1 MSYTTNQF
9 HTSQVVATTESPRV
23 IRKAS
28 TCVFVGAM
36 LLYGSTVLPSHWLTK
51 LSSMAI
57 ASGLVFICHRLDKLE
72 KTLSPYEAIAHQQS
86 VSKYQ
91 EWLGHSMKP
100 PAREVVVA
108 APVEPPAP
116 VKFAD
121 VKQAL
126 SKPHVMLLGSTGDG
140 KSTLAKHLA
149 ANCTAYTIV
158 IDPHAAPDD
167 WGNLPVFGAG
177 RKYDQIAKIMA
188 LTLELLQRRFDARD
202 QGQKQFEP
210 IIIICDEYPAIIASA
225 QAGKIASSWM
235 KLISREARKVA
246 IRLVVLTQSPEVKA
260 IGLEGEGSVR
270 DNFCFV
276 RLGEFALD
284 HAKSLKD
291 DAVKDA
297 IANADRPAMLGN
309 LPCAIPTLSDR
320 VAMPVVSMPSDYQT
334 LLISADTAD
343 VLPNRQ
349 NQVQLSANQ
358 QSAQVADILS
368 VSQSAPADKL
378 SANQQLSAPLSAI
391 IEYAKKKDEWI
402 SARQVQAG
410 IAIFKGTK
418 ADEIR
423 KYFQWLADKNFGVVR
438 GDLENL
444 EFSVS

>member
-1 MSYTTNQF
+1 MSYTNSQF

-57 ASGLVFICHRLDKLE
+57 ASGLVFVCHRLDKLE
-72 KTLSPYEAIAHQQS
+72 SLLSPYQAISHQQS
-86 VSKYQ
+86 VAKYQ
-91 EWLGHSMKP
+91 EWIGHSMKP
-100 PAREVVVA
+100 PAREVVA
-108 APVEPPAP
+108 SAHVEPTAP
-116 VKFAD
+116 IKYAD

-126 SKPHVMLLGSTGDG
+126 SKPHCMLLGSTGDG

-167 WGNLPVFGAG
+167 WGNLPVFGASRNYG
-177 RKYDQIAKIMA
+177 EIAEIMGV
-188 LTLELLQRRFDARD
+188 LLELMQRRYDARSK
-202 QGQKQFEP
+202 GAKQFEP
-210 IIIICDEYPAIIASA
+210 IVIICDEYPAIIASSE
-225 QAGKIASSWM
+225 AGKVASSWM

-270 DNFCFV
+270 DNFCFI

-291 DAVKDA
+291 EQIKSA
-297 IANADRPAMLGN
+297 IENADRPAMLGN

-320 VAMPVVSMPSDYQT
+320 VAMPVMSMPSDYQT
-334 LLISADTAD
+334 LLISADGAD
-343 VLPNRQ
+343 IPL
-349 NQVQLSANQ
+349 NQPQLSANQ
-358 QSAQVADILS
+358 QSAQVADILA
-368 VSQSAPADKL
+368 VSQSAHADKL

-410 IAIFKGTK
+410 IAIFKTAK

-423 KYFQWLADKNFGVVR
+423 NYFQWLADKNLGVVR
-438 GDLENL
+438 GYAENL
-444 EFSVS
+444 EFSVN

>member
-1 MSYTTNQF
+1 MSYTNSQF

-36 LLYGSTVLPSHWLTK
+36 MLYGSTALPSHWLTK

-57 ASGLVFICHRLDKLE
+57 ASGLVYVSHRLDKLE
-72 KTLSPYEAIAHQQS
+72 SLLSPYQAISHQQS
-86 VSKYQ
+86 VAKYQ

-177 RKYDQIAKIMA
+177 RNYKEIAEIMRVILA
-188 LTLELLQRRFDARD
+188 LMQARYDARN
-202 QGQKQFEP
+202 QGKKQFDP
-210 IIIICDEYPAIIASA
+210 LVVICDEYPAIVASA
-225 QAGKIASSWM
+225 EAGKVASSWM
-235 KLISREARKVA
+235 KLVSREARKVA

-270 DNFCFV
+270 DNFCFIK
-276 RLGEFALD
+276 LGEFALD
-284 HAKSLKD
+284 HAKALKD
-291 DAVKDA
+291 EAIKLAVESC
-297 IANADRPAMLGN
+297 DRPAMLGN
-309 LPCAIPTLSDR
+309 LPCNIPQLNDR
-320 VAMPVVSMPSDYQT
+320 VAMPIMSIPADFAELTQVDKLTEIDELTRVDSPIDAKKSLNPSVNSS
-334 LLISADTAD
+334 I
-343 VLPNRQ
+343 VN
-349 NQVQLSANQ
+349 LSKP
-358 QSAQVADILS
+358 AQVIL
-368 VSQSAPADKL
+368 DF
-378 SANQQLSAPLSAI
+378 
-391 IEYAKKKDEWI
+391 AKKQDKFI
-402 SARQVQAG
+402 TASQVKAGARLFRDSSVL
-410 IAIFKGTK
+410 
-418 ADEIR
+418 EIR
-423 KYFQWLADKNFGVVR
+423 RYFQWLADEGLGVVR
-438 GDLENL
+438 GDAENL
-444 EFSVS
+444 EFSVN

>member
-1 MSYTTNQF
+1 MSYTNSQF

-57 ASGLVFICHRLDKLE
+57 ASGLVFVCHRLDKLE
-72 KTLSPYEAIAHQQS
+72 SLLSPYQAISHQQS
-86 VSKYQ
+86 VAKYQ
-91 EWLGHSMKP
+91 EWIGHSMKP
-100 PAREVVVA
+100 PAREVVAA
-108 APVEPPAP
+108 APVEPTAP
-116 VKFAD
+116 IKYAD

-126 SKPHVMLLGSTGDG
+126 SKPHCMLLGSTGDG

-167 WGNLPVFGAG
+167 WGNLPVFGASRNYG
-177 RKYDQIAKIMA
+177 EIAEIMGVI
-188 LTLELLQRRFDARD
+188 LELMQRRYDARSK
-202 QGQKQFEP
+202 GAKQFEP
-210 IIIICDEYPAIIASA
+210 IVIICDEYPAIIASSE
-225 QAGKIASSWM
+225 AGKVASSWM

-270 DNFCFV
+270 DNFCFI

-291 DAVKDA
+291 EQIKSA
-297 IANADRPAMLGN
+297 IENADRPAMLGN

-320 VAMPVVSMPSDYQT
+320 VAMPVMSIPADFAELTAVDKLTEIDELTRVDSPIDAQKSLNPSVNSST
-334 LLISADTAD
+334 VNLTK
-343 VLPNRQ
+343 P
-349 NQVQLSANQ
+349 
-358 QSAQVADILS
+358 AQVIL
-368 VSQSAPADKL
+368 DF
-378 SANQQLSAPLSAI
+378 
-391 IEYAKKKDEWI
+391 AKKQDKFI
-402 SARQVQAG
+402 TASQVKAGARLFRDSSVL
-410 IAIFKGTK
+410 
-418 ADEIR
+418 EIR
-423 KYFQWLADKNFGVVR
+423 RYFQWLADEDLGIVR
-438 GDLENL
+438 GDADNL
-444 EFSVS
+444 EFSAK

>member
-1 MSYTTNQF
+1 MSYTNSQF

-57 ASGLVFICHRLDKLE
+57 ASGLVFVCHRLDKLE
-72 KTLSPYEAIAHQQS
+72 SLLSPYQAISHQQS
-86 VSKYQ
+86 VAKYQ
-91 EWLGHSMKP
+91 EWIGHSMKP
-100 PAREVVVA
+100 PAREVVA
-108 APVEPPAP
+108 SAPVEPTAP
-116 VKFAD
+116 IKYAD

-126 SKPHVMLLGSTGDG
+126 SKPHCMLLGSTGDG

-167 WGNLPVFGAG
+167 WGNLPVFGASRNYG
-177 RKYDQIAKIMA
+177 EIAEIMGVI
-188 LTLELLQRRFDARD
+188 LELMQRRYDARSK
-202 QGQKQFEP
+202 GAKQFEP
-210 IIIICDEYPAIIASA
+210 IVIICDEYPAIIASSE
-225 QAGKIASSWM
+225 AGKVASSWM

-270 DNFCFV
+270 DNFCFI

-291 DAVKDA
+291 EQIKSA
-297 IANADRPAMLGN
+297 IENADRPAMLGN

-320 VAMPVVSMPSDYQT
+320 VAMPVMSIPADFAELTAVDKLTEIDELTRVDSPIDAQKSLNPSVNSST
-334 LLISADTAD
+334 VNLTK
-343 VLPNRQ
+343 P
-349 NQVQLSANQ
+349 
-358 QSAQVADILS
+358 AQVIL
-368 VSQSAPADKL
+368 DF
-378 SANQQLSAPLSAI
+378 
-391 IEYAKKKDEWI
+391 AKKQDKFI
-402 SARQVQAG
+402 TASQVKAGARLFRDSSVL
-410 IAIFKGTK
+410 
-418 ADEIR
+418 EIR
-423 KYFQWLADKNFGVVR
+423 RYFQWLADEDLGIVR
-438 GDLENL
+438 GDADNL
-444 EFSVS
+444 EFSAK